1 MNCHRHAPH
10 GLVYQ
15 DMNKTHHFS
24 AAQIYH
30 TMIQFRKFLRI
41 KHIAPDMNNTDPPLL
56 QKQHYEA
63 LSDFRYQLRRFLH
76 FSEQAVREEGLTPLQ
91 YQLLLHLRGFPG
103 RDWASVGELAE
114 RLQMQ
119 HHGVV
124 ALLTRCENSALI
136 RRQRSQNDNRQVEIH
151 LLPAGAQILERLAA
165 LHRTELQSLQGT
177 FQVANITE
185 FNNHA
190 GGRAIQEKQE

>member
-1 MNCHRHAPH
+1 
-10 GLVYQ
+10 
-15 DMNKTHHFS
+15 
-24 AAQIYH
+24 
-30 TMIQFRKFLRI
+30 
-41 KHIAPDMNNTDPPLL
+41 MNNTDPPLL

-190 GGRAIQEKQE
+190 GGGAIQEKQE